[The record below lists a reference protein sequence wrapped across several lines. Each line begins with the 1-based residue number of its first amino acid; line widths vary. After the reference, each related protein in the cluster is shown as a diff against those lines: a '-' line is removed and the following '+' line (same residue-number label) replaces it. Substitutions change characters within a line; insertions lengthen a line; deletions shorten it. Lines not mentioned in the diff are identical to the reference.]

1 MYGLLMFD
9 LDGTLV
15 DSRHDIALSVNL
27 TLDEFSLPHRPPE
40 VIYGFIG
47 GGMHNLIRRS
57 LPDGMEAL
65 VDKGVDVFWDIYR
78 THVLDTTRLYPGI
91 NDALDRLSD
100 GHKLAVVTNKPYAH
114 TQLIL
119 KGLGIAG
126 HFVTV
131 QGWKIGLPVKPDPT
145 LINMAMA
152 DAGAGKDESV
162 MIGDSTN
169 DVLAA
174 KAAGIKC
181 CAVGYGYG
189 TKEKNLAAGADL
201 FAEKVEDI
209 VRLLG

>member
-1 MYGLLMFD
+1 MYGLLIFD

-15 DSRHDIALSVNL
+15 DSRHDIAHSVNL
-27 TLDEFSLPHRPPE
+27 TLDEFNLPHRPPE

-47 GGMHNLIRRS
+47 GGMHNLIRKS
-57 LPDGMEAL
+57 LPEGMEAL
-65 VDKGVDVFWDIYR
+65 VENGVDVFWDIYR

-91 NDALDRLSD
+91 KDALERLSG
-100 GHKLAVVTNKPYAH
+100 GHRLALVTNKPYAH

-119 KGLGIAG
+119 KGLGISG
-126 HFVTV
+126 YFVTV
-131 QGWKIGLPVKPDPT
+131 QGWKMGLPVKPDPT
-145 LINMAMA
+145 MLKMAME
-152 DAGAGKDESV
+152 DAGARNEDSV
-162 MIGDSTN
+162 MIGDSAN

>member
-1 MYGLLMFD
+1 MYGFLMFD

-15 DSRHDIALSVNL
+15 DSRKDIALSVNL
-27 TLDEFSLPHRPPE
+27 TLDEFNLPHRPPE

-57 LPDGMEAL
+57 LPDGMESL
-65 VDKGVDVFWDIYR
+65 VEEGVDVFWGIYR
-78 THVLDTTRLYPGI
+78 EHVLDTTRLYPGI
-91 NDALDRLSD
+91 MDALELLSG
-100 GHKLAVVTNKPYAH
+100 GHRLAVVTNKPHAH

-126 HFVTV
+126 LFVTV
-131 QGWKIGLPVKPDPT
+131 HGWKMGLPVKPDPT
-145 LINMAMA
+145 LLRMAME
-152 DAGAGKDESV
+152 DAGAMEEDTL

-189 TKEKNLAAGADL
+189 TKEKNLAAGADII
-201 FAEKVEDI
+201 AENVEDI

>member
-1 MYGLLMFD
+1 MYGFLMFD

-15 DSRHDIALSVNL
+15 DSRKDIALSVNL
-27 TLDEFSLPHRPPE
+27 TLDEFNLPHRPPE

-65 VDKGVDVFWDIYR
+65 VDKGVDVFWEIYR
-78 THVLDTTRLYPGI
+78 EHVLDTTRLYPGI
-91 NDALDRLSD
+91 KEMLERLSA
-100 GHKLAVVTNKPYAH
+100 GHRLAVVTNKPNAH
-114 TQLIL
+114 MLLIL

-126 HFVTV
+126 HFVTAH
-131 QGWKIGLPVKPDPT
+131 GWKMGLPVKPDPT
-145 LINMAMA
+145 LLRMAME
-152 DAGAGKDESV
+152 DAGARAEDTLL
-162 MIGDSTN
+162 IGDSTN

-189 TKEKNLAAGADL
+189 MKEKNLAAGADL
-201 FAEKVEDI
+201 IADEVEDI

>member
-1 MYGLLMFD
+1 MYGLLIFD

-27 TLDEFSLPHRPPE
+27 TLDEFNLPHRPPE

-47 GGMHNLIRRS
+47 GGIHNLVRKS
-57 LPDGMEAL
+57 LPEGMDAMVE
-65 VDKGVDVFWDIYR
+65 KGVDVFWDIYR
-78 THVLDTTRLYPGI
+78 DHVLDTTRLYPGI
-91 NDALDRLSD
+91 KDALERLSD
-100 GHKLAVVTNKPYAH
+100 GHRLAVVTNKPYAH
-114 TQLIL
+114 TDLTL
-119 KGLGIAG
+119 RGLGIRG
-126 HFVTV
+126 FFVTV
-131 QGWKIGLPVKPDPT
+131 HGWKMGLPVKPDPT
-145 LINMAMA
+145 LLNMAMA
-152 DAGAGKDESV
+152 DAGAGKDESI